1 MEEHLGDRLT
11 SVAAERVFALNHAQR
26 RVLRNWSVEERPGK
40 VVEIIVAPP
49 GGCSADAA
57 HTALHRLI
65 AAHEALRSRL
75 AHDSNGTLVQQ
86 VVDATTAARTLG
98 HHHEELDDSL
108 DPGEVAA
115 RLRPHPVDP
124 EKAASHCTLY
134 TVRGRVRVVML
145 SVSHVFADGVSQQLL
160 VRTLEALLT
169 GVITEVPAALQAG
182 AFSDERVAAVLEAN
196 TAHWRKVLLRAP
208 RACTYSGGDRGLT
221 EVVRSAGVV
230 VESALQQEVR
240 AAAGRLRT
248 SPFVIWTTAAQLLT
262 SALCGRHDLVFRC
275 TTANRTRAAE
285 FGVVA
290 QLAQAVYP
298 RVDGGSA
305 DTVGERVRQVHT
317 AVLAAQHH
325 GVHDAAAL
333 LDWLDSPGVRAGA
346 VFKPAFEINHAAA
359 LRADLSTSLVST
371 TPVEEESSVRVDPP
385 AANADLAVSIWEEQT
400 GAAVVLS
407 ARPPAW
413 RQREP
418 ARLLADLLAT
428 ARHLCQAP
436 QDKVTDVAVEPLP
449 AVAGLLHGHHSGVSL
464 DVATTRDLLLS
475 HPAVVACDFSL
486 HVGDAGRRLLR
497 AEVRLDVPTPEHR
510 LREWYAGRQR
520 RLSGAVVPDELVL
533 IAADELRRFSGQ
545 GGHPA

>member
-1 MEEHLGDRLT
+1 
-11 SVAAERVFALNHAQR
+11 
-26 RVLRNWSVEERPGK
+26 
-40 VVEIIVAPP
+40 
-49 GGCSADAA
+49 
-57 HTALHRLI
+57 
-65 AAHEALRSRL
+65 
-75 AHDSNGTLVQQ
+75 
-86 VVDATTAARTLG
+86 
-98 HHHEELDDSL
+98 
-108 DPGEVAA
+108 
-115 RLRPHPVDP
+115 
-124 EKAASHCTLY
+124 
-134 TVRGRVRVVML
+134 ML

-169 GVITEVPAALQAG
+169 GAITEVPAALQAG
-182 AFSDERVAAVLEAN
+182 AFSDERVAAALEAN
-196 TAHWRKVLLRAP
+196 TAYWRKVLLRAP

-230 VESALQQEVR
+230 VEPALRQEVR

-248 SPFVIWTTAAQLLT
+248 SPFVIWTTAAQLLA
-262 SALCGRHDLVFRC
+262 SALSGRHDLVFRS

-290 QLAQAVYP
+290 QLAQAVYL
-298 RVDGGSA
+298 RVDGGAA
-305 DTVGERVRQVHT
+305 DTVEERVRQVHA

-333 LDWLDSPGVRAGA
+333 LDWLDEPDVRAGA

-359 LRADLSTSLVST
+359 MRADLSTSLVGT
-371 TPVEEESSVRVDPP
+371 TPVEEESSVRVDPR

-400 GAAVVLS
+400 GAAVILS

-428 ARHLCQAP
+428 TRHLCQAP

-464 DVATTRDLLLS
+464 DVAITRDLLLS

-486 HVGDAGRRLLR
+486 HVGAAGRRLLR
-497 AEVRLDVPTPEHR
+497 AEVRLDVPVPEHR

-520 RLSGAVVPDELVL
+520 RLSGAVVPDELVP